1 MDEIHKLEQAQKTL
15 LESIKKELAQMKT
28 SRQHLQN
35 LQNSF
40 EIDEIGYGLGQNL
53 ISIHDDDYAADELTC
68 ITNKSPQSIES
79 QMESKSVSFCRTC
92 RDLAETIQKS
102 SKNLGIIPTNNDHK
116 NRQAVNQAEKVG
128 QGLDLTIIG
137 LFNVLLA
144 YCFMN
149 FYIKIVLFLIF

>member
-1 MDEIHKLEQAQKTL
+1 
-15 LESIKKELAQMKT
+15 
-28 SRQHLQN
+28 
-35 LQNSF
+35 
-40 EIDEIGYGLGQNL
+40 
-53 ISIHDDDYAADELTC
+53 
-68 ITNKSPQSIES
+68 
-79 QMESKSVSFCRTC
+79 MESKSVSFCRTC